1 MVSFALLSWADLTSK
16 SITALGIGVS
26 DPPPAL
32 CLFARF
38 LSVFFFIF
46 CLLISEALK
55 VVSEKQVQL
64 LDWILIPLRSN
75 QSFFQT
81 CNIKSCSVTRLNLNF
96 SLIFQALYHCNT
108 LIFLIYLLNRFKQTH
123 SVPKPCFGTNVLRQ
137 FLRLRH

>member
-75 QSFFQT
+75 QSFFSNLQYQILQ
-81 CNIKSCSVTRLNLNF
+81 CHSSEFEFFSDLSGPLSLQHFNFFDIFVKSV
-96 SLIFQALYHCNT
+96 
-108 LIFLIYLLNRFKQTH
+108 
-123 SVPKPCFGTNVLRQ
+123 
-137 FLRLRH
+137 